1 MQDRVDMKCG
11 LELGSPMSDPS
22 SSIVFPA
29 FNAKLMRVDEI
40 VDSFVPSDLFNPAIG
55 VSHSLI
61 MGPRGSGKTTLLK
74 MLSVDFL
81 RRWQHTDAEVWR
93 KSAVFNGIFLP
104 ADIVWA
110 ETARENRSK
119 KLDDNAVKTYSE
131 SLFCTSVLLAAI
143 DAFEVKVSNET
154 GIEAANYGFFPAK
167 VENIRNAIGSLSRL
181 WQLKNTET
189 TFTGLRNTMLSR
201 LIDLQSYVRNVVPNS
216 NLSVTELTEKF
227 SFFTFEPLSL
237 LDASITAFDAD
248 IGDKSGLWAL
258 LVDEM
263 EIVPPDI
270 QRGILNR
277 FRSGSK
283 KLIYKVAVVPCTS
296 EVDAPLDSMMQ
307 ASAKNDYQRVN
318 LWYSKKNLSR
328 NFSESLFKAW
338 LKRQKLD
345 ASISP
350 YELLGSSLIGDEED
364 EESQQESTEGSEHYL
379 KEVFNNL
386 IDKDATFAE
395 YIKRRRIDVTN
406 LKSAKNSEL
415 RNEIRKIKPTV
426 EMREAM
432 LRSESGDLTSRKS
445 LAEFYSGW
453 QAIMSIC
460 EGNPRWLNAYL
471 SGLYS
476 SNLAILTTGKT
487 KRISRAAQAG
497 EVKKCASAYAAM
509 LRSIARK
516 DPMVGFSTDHD
527 VFKLLDSIGT
537 QFKHHLYNQPFSPEP
552 ALSFVVDGDI
562 SADEEAALKIALN
575 HGAIVYADELKSTT
589 DDFQTLKQKRFRLTY
604 LFATNYSLIL
614 RLHKEISLSK
624 LLSLR
629 IKGNFGSS
637 NTQIEATPLSKQGSL
652 DFL

>member
-1 MQDRVDMKCG
+1 MKYG
-11 LELGSPMSDPS
+11 PVLESPMSDLS

-81 RRWQHTDAEVWR
+81 RRWHHSDAEVWR
-93 KSAVFNGIFLP
+93 QSAIFNGIFLP

-119 KLDDNAVKTYSE
+119 KLDDNTVKTYSE

-143 DAFEVKVSNET
+143 DAFEVKVSKET
-154 GIEAANYGFFPAK
+154 GIEAANYGFFPATI
-167 VENIRNAIGSLSRL
+167 ENIRNAIGSLSKL

-189 TFTGLRNTMLSR
+189 TFTGLRNTMLLR
-201 LIDLQSYVRNVVPNS
+201 LMDLQSYVRNVEPNS
-216 NLSVTELTEKF
+216 NLSVTDLTEKF
-227 SFFTFEPLSL
+227 PFFTFEPHSL

-296 EVDAPLDSMMQ
+296 EVDATLDSMMQ
-307 ASAKNDYQRVN
+307 ANPKNDFQRVS
-318 LWYSKKNLSR
+318 LWYSKKNQSKS
-328 NFSESLFKAW
+328 FSESLFKAW
-338 LKRQKLD
+338 LKRQRLD
-345 ASISP
+345 VSISP
-350 YELLGSSLIGDEED
+350 YELLGSSLIVDEED
-364 EESQQESTEGSEHYL
+364 EEGRQDSSEGNERYL
-379 KEVFNNL
+379 EDVFNSL

-395 YIKRRRIDVTN
+395 YIKRRKIDVTD
-406 LKSAKNSEL
+406 LKSTRNSEL
-415 RNEIRKIKPTV
+415 KSEIRKIKPTV

-432 LRSESGDLTSRKS
+432 LRNESGEMTSRKS

-476 SNLAILTTGKT
+476 SNLAILTSGKA
-487 KRISRAAQAG
+487 KKISRAAQAS

-527 VFKLLDSIGT
+527 VFKLLDSIGA
-537 QFKHHLYNQPFSPEP
+537 QFKQHLYNQPFTPEP
-552 ALSFVVDGDI
+552 ALSFVVDADV

-575 HGAIVYADELKSTT
+575 HGAIVYADELKSGT

-624 LLSLR
+624 LLSLK
-629 IKGNFGSS
+629 IKANSGVSS
-637 NTQIEATPLSKQGSL
+637 TQIEATPLGKQGSL